1 MEYTEKILHQSNYW
15 YNDGLRKA
23 KIRDISGAVQSL
35 KRSLQYNREN
45 IPARNLLGL
54 VYYERGEIAEAI
66 VEWILSQNFQ
76 KSDNLAGYFIREIQ
90 KDKKTLEEIDRAVQM
105 YNQCLVYCDQGAEDL
120 AVIQL
125 KKAVQIHPS
134 YLKAYQLLALLY
146 LKTGQYQKAKQVLK
160 RAHRLDTTN
169 ETTLKYMHE
178 LSELRETQGTKGR
191 EQKTYEIGND
201 TVIQPDHSFTE
212 ARFTERECRI
222 PYHSEYCH
230 RNFTRSSRCM
240 VSHCSG
246 GQ

>member
-105 YNQCLVYCDQGAEDL
+105 YNQCLVYCDQGAEDGGDSTEEGGADTSVL
-120 AVIQL
+120 SESISAFGAIVF
-125 KKAVQIHPS
+125 KNRSVPES
-134 YLKAYQLLALLY
+134 
-146 LKTGQYQKAKQVLK
+146 KTGVEA
-160 RAHRLDTTN
+160 
-169 ETTLKYMHE
+169 
-178 LSELRETQGTKGR
+178 GT
-191 EQKTYEIGND
+191 
-201 TVIQPDHSFTE
+201 
-212 ARFTERECRI
+212 
-222 PYHSEYCH
+222 
-230 RNFTRSSRCM
+230 SS
-240 VSHCSG
+240 
-246 GQ
+246 